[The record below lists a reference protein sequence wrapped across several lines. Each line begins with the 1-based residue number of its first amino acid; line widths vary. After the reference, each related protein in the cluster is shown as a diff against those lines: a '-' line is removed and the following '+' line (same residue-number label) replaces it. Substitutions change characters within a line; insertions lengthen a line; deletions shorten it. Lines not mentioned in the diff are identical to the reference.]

1 MLVTGTRRLLD
12 KGRNRIKSN
21 QCWQSFILNL
31 AIYPDCCVIFS
42 SPLTN
47 RSSRACLSVRPPNR
61 FCQPAAD
68 YRRLDRGADL
78 GGGAPWLP
86 RPRSHMRRQAENK
99 RARVLALGDPRGPRE
114 ELSHNVGLGNF
125 DSNFHSFAPTGW
137 WNNQRLILSC

>member
-61 FCQPAAD
+61 FCQPSAED
-68 YRRLDRGADL
+68 RRLDRGADL
-78 GGGAPWLP
+78 GGGGSLTPPPPFTHAQTGRKQTCACL
-86 RPRSHMRRQAENK
+86 SS
-99 RARVLALGDPRGPRE
+99 GGPQGPAGGTVTQCRTWK
-114 ELSHNVGLGNF
+114 F
-125 DSNFHSFAPTGW
+125 
-137 WNNQRLILSC
+137 